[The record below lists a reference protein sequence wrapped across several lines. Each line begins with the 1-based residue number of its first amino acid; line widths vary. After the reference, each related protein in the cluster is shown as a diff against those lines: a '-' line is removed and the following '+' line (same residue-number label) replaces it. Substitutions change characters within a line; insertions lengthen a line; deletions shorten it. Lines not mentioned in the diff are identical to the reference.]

1 MKLSDTVLSL
11 LGPIVVALVIAG
23 AYMVKVPETQAA
35 ECAGRSARV
44 SWYGHESCV
53 SSPCR
58 TRSGEIFTGRDLT
71 AAMADPRHIGE
82 HWRATSLDTGRS
94 VTVRINDTGGFAR
107 LGRAMDLSKA
117 AFAKIA
123 PLGQGTARVCL
134 ERVG

>member
-1 MKLSDTVLSL
+1 MLKLAIGLTPAALLLSVAIFVLMTI
-11 LGPIVVALVIAG
+11 GGFACQPV
-23 AYMVKVPETQAA
+23 
-35 ECAGRSARV
+35 RV

-82 HWRATSLDTGRS
+82 HWRATSLSTGRS
-94 VTVRINDTGGFAR
+94 VTVRVNDTGNFAR

>member
-1 MKLSDTVLSL
+1 MIRTLLAAVLGGL
-11 LGPIVVALVIAG
+11 VIVAGAALVLFFVQPVYACDHVG
-23 AYMVKVPETQAA
+23 H
-35 ECAGRSARV
+35 V

-82 HWRATSLDTGRS
+82 HWRATSFDTGRS
-94 VTVRINDTGGFAR
+94 VTVRVNDTGNFAR